1 MLNGFHTNYLLWIFY
16 AWVHSKLRSVVNVTR
31 ITETF
36 SVDIS
41 LQTPILVGPWQM
53 AEWMGE
59 VDWVIRQGE
68 KKGWW
73 LDCQQSALKLIG
85 ASLAHST
92 GPRFSPQNELIQV
105 KVSAKSCY
113 LHSVANTS
121 GFVTHFKN
129 YWRGVTAWFS
139 ASTGW
144 FIEHGKIYS
153 QCAKLFCF

>member
-1 MLNGFHTNYLLWIFY
+1 MFFHLFCR
-16 AWVHSKLRSVVNVTR
+16 VHSKLRSVVNITR

-41 LQTPILVGPWQM
+41 LQTPVLVGPWQM

-59 VDWVIRQGE
+59 GDWVIRQGE

-73 LDCQQSALKLIG
+73 LGCQQSAVKLIG

-121 GFVTHFKN
+121 GFVTHFKY